1 MPSNLT
7 TELQRIIDNQ
17 LTGIVFVASDD
28 NRSAQISFLD
38 GVMVFAL
45 CQGQKGRKAIE
56 LIAQMVRIRFR
67 FQKGAIPASRV
78 EMPPIDEVFACFN
91 TKEKANLS
99 RTIPTEKFSAK
110 PDNSR
115 PSVSTFLS
123 EEEKQMIRDVLT
135 ECIGPMALIL
145 CEDYLNEVKTV
156 EEAVAVIVNEIPA
169 QQAARFREG
178 IQQRL

>member
-1 MPSNLT
+1 MPSNLIN
-7 TELQRIIDNQ
+7 ELQRIIDNQ

-56 LIAQMVRIRFR
+56 LIALMGEVRFR
-67 FQKGAIPASRV
+67 FQKGAIPASRI
-78 EMPPIDEVFACFN
+78 EMPSADEVFACFN
-91 TKEKANLS
+91 DKKKADSSLVLLS
-99 RTIPTEKFSAK
+99 ENVSAK
-110 PDNSR
+110 R
-115 PSVSTFLS
+115 VTAVVSEGQSLS
-123 EEEKQMIRDVLT
+123 NEEKQLIREVLT

-145 CEDYLNEVKTV
+145 CEDYLDAVKTV
-156 EEAVAVIVNEIPA
+156 EEAIELIVNEIPA

-178 IQQRL
+178 VLRRQ

>member
-1 MPSNLT
+1 MPTNLLN
-7 TELQRIIDNQ
+7 ELQRIIDNQ
-17 LTGIVFVASDD
+17 LTGIVFVASGD

-56 LIAQMVRIRFR
+56 LIAQMGRVRFR

-78 EMPPIDEVFACFN
+78 EMPSLEDVFACFN
-91 TKEKANLS
+91 DTQKTVSSLALPAEK
-99 RTIPTEKFSAK
+99 I
-110 PDNSR
+110 
-115 PSVSTFLS
+115 SVKQVAAVLS
-123 EEEKQMIRDVLT
+123 ESQSLSDEEKQLICEVLT

-145 CEDYLNEVKTV
+145 CEDHLNSVKTV
-156 EEAVAVIVNEIPA
+156 EEAIEVIVDEIPA

-178 IQQRL
+178 VLRKL